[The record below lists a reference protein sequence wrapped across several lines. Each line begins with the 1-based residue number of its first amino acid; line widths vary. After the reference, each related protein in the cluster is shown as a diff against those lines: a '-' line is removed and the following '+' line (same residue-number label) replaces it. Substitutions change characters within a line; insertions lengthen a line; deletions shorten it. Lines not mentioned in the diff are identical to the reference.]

1 MKITFTCM
9 SPLAILTCSLFF
21 LGSAGAQDTNTYL
34 YVAQAASGRNISP
47 TANPAYP
54 IDVSANGVC
63 IVKGEA
69 FGQIVGPFTGPA
81 TSYTFNVSVANTQ
94 TPCSNPPIFTASDI
108 SLAPGTTYFGVVTL
122 DAGNNVTG
130 QIYAADFSSIPAG
143 QSRFVIA
150 NATGQNLTATL
161 KQQEDLSVDIGAYSL
176 QEAEVPSGH
185 YSGSIFLQGTDTLE
199 AGPQSVNAM
208 SRDLY
213 FYVLGGSAS
222 NNSVQIIGPKVI
234 KDVF

>member
-1 MKITFTCM
+1 MRMTFARM
-9 SPLAILTCSLFF
+9 FPLVVLTCSVFF

-34 YVAQAASGRNISP
+34 YIAQAASGRNISP
-47 TANPAYP
+47 TGNPAYP

-94 TPCSNPPIFTASDI
+94 TPCSNAPVFTASHI
-108 SLAPGTTYFGVVTL
+108 SLAAGTTYFGIVAL

-143 QSRFVIA
+143 QSRIVIA
-150 NATGQNLTATL
+150 NAAEQNLTATL
-161 KQQEDLSVDIGAYSL
+161 SHHQSLSVDIAAGSI
-176 QEAEVPSGH
+176 QEATIPSGR
-185 YSGSIFLQGTDTLE
+185 YSGSVFLQGTETLE
-199 AGPQSVNAM
+199 AGPESIDAM

-222 NNSVQIIGPKVI
+222 NSSVQIIGPKVI